1 MSRQALRELRD
12 GVRANPDAAEFL
24 LMVLSTAPEVVVRKQ
39 LGEMLRLGSFTAP
52 HFDGGWMTGGI
63 SKKEVATALA
73 LLLNRPVSLSRN
85 GWATVAGS
93 GQGEP
98 PAELLPRTHR

>member
-24 LMVLSTAPEVVVRKQ
+24 LMVLSTAPQVVVRKP
-39 LGEMLRLGSFTAP
+39 LGEMLRLGAFTAAG
-52 HFDGGWMTGGI
+52 FDDGWTTGVI
-63 SKKEVATALA
+63 SKKEMAGTLA
-73 LLLNRPVSLSRN
+73 LLLNRPVKANPN
-85 GWATVAGS
+85 GWTTVAGA

-98 PAELLPRTHR
+98 PNELLRHR